1 MENHLISHLR
11 RGVSSFI
18 ELNNLPCL
26 ELLGRTLCGEVFK
39 NKNVKCLMELI
50 ILITVSL
57 FAVLFRTAR
66 SITFELF
73 YHHYLAPAHDS
84 IVEILGLRSTIPLR

>member
-1 MENHLISHLR
+1 MESHLISDQK

-26 ELLGRTLCGEVFK
+26 ELLGRTLCGEAFK
-39 NKNVKCLMELI
+39 NKNVKSLMELI
-50 ILITVSL
+50 IVITASL
-57 FAVLFRTAR
+57 FAVLLRTAR
-66 SITFELF
+66 SIALELF

-84 IVEILGLRSTIPLR
+84 IVEILGLRSAIPLR